1 MNAGRKKILLLAG
14 GAVALFIIAVIVA
27 LSLFDINSYKAKI
40 ETAASEATGLD
51 VGINGKI
58 ALSLFPFG
66 FSAKDIHVTGKGGQI
81 LVLERLG
88 IGAELFP
95 LLRGRLK
102 ITGCEIVK
110 PSVTI
115 TRETDGTYNFARV
128 RGKTSGRAF
137 GLGELKLSTGTLA
150 YLDRKTGE
158 RIELKGINLIARDV
172 SLEDSPGEIIRNL
185 SFRGTINCRELI
197 RQDLK
202 IDNITG
208 SIKAEKR
215 VFHLKPLTM
224 EIFGAKGEGDVTV
237 DMSDVD
243 AAYKINLHVPKLD
256 FEKLAESFDAK
267 RVIGGKGDL
276 TVSLTAREK
285 KGRNLLNGMEG
296 TLSLRGDHLTTYTA
310 DLDKV
315 LSAYKTSR
323 KFNLI
328 DVGVF
333 FIAGPLGP
341 VALKAYRYGDLYYQT
356 QGGQG
361 SVTQF
366 ISHWKIRNGEADAL
380 DCALA
385 TRKNRIALKGKLNF
399 VSERYDGVTVALL
412 DDKGCAT
419 FKQSISGSFGSPQVS
434 AVSTFESLVGPISDL
449 YRKTKRFVQGGKC
462 EVFYDGAVRQP
473 Q

>member
-14 GAVALFIIAVIVA
+14 GVLTLFIIAAIVA

-51 VGINGKI
+51 VGIKGKMG
-58 ALSLFPFG
+58 LSFFPFG
-66 FSAKDIHVTGKGGQI
+66 FSAKDIHVTGKGGQV

-95 LLRGRLK
+95 LLRGQLK
-102 ITGCEIVK
+102 ITGCEAVK

-115 TRETDGTYNFARV
+115 VKNTDGTYNFARV
-128 RGKTSGRAF
+128 REKSSRRAF
-137 GLGELKLSTGTLA
+137 GLNELKLSTGTLA
-150 YLDRKTGE
+150 YLDKKTGE
-158 RIELKGINLIARDV
+158 RTELKGIDLAARDV
-172 SLEDSPGEIIRNL
+172 SLADPSGDIIRNL
-185 SFRGTINCRELI
+185 SFTGSIDCRELI
-197 RQDLK
+197 KKDFK
-202 IDNITG
+202 IGNIR
-208 SIKAEKR
+208 SSVKAER
-215 VFHLKPLTM
+215 GVFVFSPLTM
-224 EIFGAKGEGDVTV
+224 EIFGTKGEGGVTL
-237 DMSDVD
+237 DRAKTDTE
-243 AAYKINLHVPKLD
+243 YRINLKAQKLD
-256 FEKLAESFDAK
+256 FEKFTDAFGAA

-276 TVSLTAREK
+276 TVSLALKEK
-285 KGRNLLNGMEG
+285 EGRILLNSMEG
-296 TLSLRGDHLTTYTA
+296 TLSLRGDNLITYTV
-310 DLDKV
+310 DLDKL
-315 LSAYKTSR
+315 LSSYKTSR
-323 KFNLI
+323 KINLV

-361 SVTQF
+361 TLTQF

-385 TRKNRIALKGKLNF
+385 TRKNRVALKGKLNF

-419 FKQSISGSFGSPQVS
+419 FKQSISGSFGSPQVG
-434 AVSTFESLVGPISDL
+434 AVSTLESLVGPITDL

-462 EVFYDGAVRQP
+462 EVFYEGAVQQP
-473 Q
+473 R